1 MSEVSYLTKNGIRRI
16 IESGKP
22 QLTDDEFVFQIVEF
36 KSFEGDEKKK
46 NIKLRL
52 KLSDGIASVMTL
64 VNNTAY
70 DGMKD
75 LKYGTNSVIAIKGF
89 KINKVKDK
97 NVIIL
102 ENPFRVLGS
111 WDTIG
116 DPKGYETLSKADF
129 TKSLNLWFKRQKENI
144 NETNEP
150 QAKVETTKLTI
161 PEKKQE
167 AKVPAPEP
175 KEEKKY
181 KSKGFVSIASSEPV
195 EEYTPIAALNPM
207 SSNWMIKAR
216 VTKKGVPRH
225 WKNFRGE
232 GELLNIE
239 LVDENGDQIQ
249 GTFFNNH
256 VDKFKDHIH
265 ENKVYAFRNGQVKQ
279 SNSRYTSI
287 KNEYAITFGK
297 DTEITLLED
306 DDKIKTDGFSYSSI
320 DEISKMENGKIA
332 DVKGVVIN
340 VENMDEI
347 TMKNGTTKPIR
358 RVQIAD
364 GSREPGI
371 SIQVTFWGKIAYKAN
386 FEIGDV
392 IGLKDAK
399 VGTYN
404 AISLNMS
411 DECEI
416 KRLKNDKELL
426 EWYNGVPNIKYII
439 QLSEQTKNKFQF
451 KESGLQPELISD
463 ILKKVRD
470 DIEEQTTPN
479 YVIEGY
485 LTFIAR
491 ADTMVYMAWPE
502 DKKKLQKDF
511 GKEGWYWERWDKY
524 YENPSATYMIN
535 AKLSDGTGAIF
546 AAFYAEQAEQL
557 LSGYTAQEFMDF
569 QVYASE
575 QDIKEKI
582 NEFLYKPVRILVK
595 ARLNEFG
602 SDSNGVK
609 WFGQK
614 VYGYK
619 YNAHNLTLINKLKEC
634 IKNSK

>member
-1 MSEVSYLTKNGIRRI
+1 
-16 IESGKP
+16 
-22 QLTDDEFVFQIVEF
+22 
-36 KSFEGDEKKK
+36 
-46 NIKLRL
+46 
-52 KLSDGIASVMTL
+52 MTL

-102 ENPFRVLGS
+102 ENPFKVLGN

-150 QAKVETTKLTI
+150 QAKMETTKLTI

-175 KEEKKY
+175 NEEKKY

-297 DTEITLLED
+297 DTVITLLED

-332 DVKGVVIN
+332 DVKGIVIN
-340 VENMDEI
+340 AENMDEI

-416 KRLKNDKELL
+416 KRLKNDKELH

-511 GKEGWYWERWDKY
+511 GKEGWYCERWDKY

-557 LSGYTAQEFMDF
+557 LNGYTAQEFMDF

>member
-1 MSEVSYLTKNGIRRI
+1 M
-16 IESGKP
+16 
-22 QLTDDEFVFQIVEF
+22 
-36 KSFEGDEKKK
+36 
-46 NIKLRL
+46 
-52 KLSDGIASVMTL
+52 
-64 VNNTAY
+64 
-70 DGMKD
+70 
-75 LKYGTNSVIAIKGF
+75 
-89 KINKVKDK
+89 
-97 NVIIL
+97 
-102 ENPFRVLGS
+102 
-111 WDTIG
+111 
-116 DPKGYETLSKADF
+116 
-129 TKSLNLWFKRQKENI
+129 
-144 NETNEP
+144 
-150 QAKVETTKLTI
+150 ETTKLTI

-167 AKVPAPEP
+167 AKVPSPEP
-175 KEEKKY
+175 NEEKKY

-297 DTEITLLED
+297 DTIITLLED

-332 DVKGVVIN
+332 DVKGIVIN

-358 RVQIAD
+358 RLQIAD

-491 ADTMVYMAWPE
+491 ADTMVYMA
-502 DKKKLQKDF
+502 
-511 GKEGWYWERWDKY
+511 
-524 YENPSATYMIN
+524 
-535 AKLSDGTGAIF
+535 
-546 AAFYAEQAEQL
+546 
-557 LSGYTAQEFMDF
+557 
-569 QVYASE
+569 
-575 QDIKEKI
+575 
-582 NEFLYKPVRILVK
+582 
-595 ARLNEFG
+595 
-602 SDSNGVK
+602 
-609 WFGQK
+609 
-614 VYGYK
+614 
-619 YNAHNLTLINKLKEC
+619 
-634 IKNSK
+634 

>member
-1 MSEVSYLTKNGIRRI
+1 MKRRN
-16 IESGKP
+16 
-22 QLTDDEFVFQIVEF
+22 
-36 KSFEGDEKKK
+36 

-64 VNNTAY
+64 VNTTAY
-70 DGMKD
+70 DGIKD
-75 LKYGTNSVIAIKGF
+75 AKFDKNSVIAIKGF

-102 ENPFRVLGS
+102 ENPFKVLGK
-111 WDTIG
+111 WDIIG
-116 DPKGYETLSKADF
+116 DPKSYETLSKSEF

-144 NETNEP
+144 NEINEWNP
-150 QAKVETTKLTI
+150 KEETKQAS
-161 PEKKQE
+161 PEKKYE
-167 AKVPAPEP
+167 VKVSNHES
-175 KEEKKY
+175 KEEKK
-181 KSKGFVSIASSEPV
+181 KERSKGFVSITSNEPI
-195 EEYTPIAALNPM
+195 EDFTPIAALNPM
-207 SSNWMIKAR
+207 NSNWLIKAR

-256 VDKFKDHIH
+256 VDKFKDQIQ

-297 DTEITLLED
+297 DTVITLLED
-306 DDKIKTDGFSYSSI
+306 DDKIQTDGFSYSSI
-320 DEISKMENGKIA
+320 KELSKMDNGKIA
-332 DVKGVVIN
+332 DVKGIVIN

-347 TMKNGTTKPIR
+347 TMKNGTCKPIR
-358 RVQIAD
+358 RVLIAD
-364 GSREPGI
+364 NSKEPGI

-392 IGLKDAK
+392 VGLKDAK

-404 AISLNMS
+404 SVSLNMS
-411 DECEI
+411 DEWEVKKI
-416 KRLKNDKELL
+416 RNDKELT
-426 EWYNGVPNIKYII
+426 EWYRGLSNVKDII
-439 QLSEQTKNKFQF
+439 ALSEQAKNKFQY
-451 KESGLQPELISD
+451 KDSGLQSELISD
-463 ILKKVRD
+463 ILKKVHE

-479 YVIEGY
+479 YVINWY
-485 LTFIAR
+485 ITFIAK

-502 DKKKLQKDF
+502 DKKKLQKDY

-524 YENPSATYMIN
+524 YDNPVATYMIN

-557 LSGYTAQEFMDF
+557 LSGYTAKEFMDF

-575 QDIKEKI
+575 QDVKEKI
-582 NEFLYKPVRILVK
+582 SEFLYKPIRVLVK
-595 ARLNEFG
+595 ARQNDFG
-602 SDSNGVK
+602 NDAGVK

-619 YNAHNLTLINKLKEC
+619 YNAHNLALNPKTYWKFFIN
-634 IKNSK
+634 